1 MSFGFPAYH
10 VENIQYKSDFSTKKI
25 IDSIKN
31 TIQTRSFILENNT
44 DRIVYA
50 KTQISGLSWG
60 EKIIIKINEDNSLN
74 IKSKCSFPMQCFD
87 WGKNKENVNG
97 FIAVFNNLIDKVELK
112 NALEN
117 VESVVEEK
125 VKESNESG
133 ESPKDKLIKL
143 NEFKE
148 KGLISEED
156 FNSKKEEILKEM

>member
-1 MSFGFPAYH
+1 M
-10 VENIQYKSDFSTKKI
+10 
-25 IDSIKN
+25 
-31 TIQTRSFILENNT
+31 
-44 DRIVYA
+44 
-50 KTQISGLSWG
+50 SWG

-125 VKESNESG
+125 VKESNESD
-133 ESPKDKLIKL
+133 ESPKDKLTKL
-143 NEFKE
+143 NELKE
-148 KGLISEED
+148 EGLISEDD
-156 FNSKKEEILKEM
+156 FSSKKEEILKEI

>member
-10 VENIQYKSDFSTKKI
+10 IENIQYKSELSTEKI

-50 KTQISGLSWG
+50 KTQISWGSWG

>member
-10 VENIQYKSDFSTKKI
+10 IENIQYKSELSTEKI

-50 KTQISGLSWG
+50 KTQISWRSWG